1 MTEEILCT
9 AFADV
14 LRLPAVSA
22 EDNFFA
28 LGGHSLLA
36 VRLVNQ
42 IRAVLG
48 AELAIDAVFEE
59 PTPAG
64 LAHRIESQKLSSE
77 KKARPLLR
85 PRRRQE

>member
-1 MTEEILCT
+1 MAEEIVCA
-9 AFADV
+9 AFAHV
-14 LRLPAVSA
+14 LGLDQVGP

-36 VRLVNQ
+36 VRLASQ

-48 AELAIDAVFEE
+48 AELAIDEVFDE

-64 LAHRIESQKLSSE
+64 LANRIDSQKLSSA
-77 KKARPLLR
+77 KKARPPLR